1 MDGATLAHT
10 ADFLLIPPSFAP
22 ILLDF
27 SCQQSDVYTH
37 YVPYVTDGKTMRERG
52 NGNGHR
58 RRDLAG
64 LIDVYLLRCEVEG
77 KSPNTVKAYGE
88 TLRRFARVAQEDGS
102 PSDVS
107 RITPA
112 HLYSYLGRFTDYSL
126 ETRHR
131 YFREVRCFF
140 NWLVAAGYL
149 KETPFRSLRNVRL
162 PQRIVQPFNGE
173 DIARLLACCDPE
185 TPAGARDRA
194 IVLTFLDTGVRVGEL
209 VRLTVEDFDF
219 ERQRLRI
226 LYGKG
231 NKQRIV
237 RFGDQCREAVE
248 HYIQRFRGVGPGP
261 VFRDSRRDR
270 PLQNNGVK
278 QMLRRLGREAGVA
291 KVHAHRFRHTFAT
304 WAIENQARELDVQ
317 YLLGHSTPDMVRRYS
332 ATYNSEKAAR
342 AHEEFSPA
350 DRLGERMVGADTAGV
365 VAGSPSRPLD
375 F

>member
-1 MDGATLAHT
+1 MCTHTTYHYLDG
-10 ADFLLIPPSFAP
+10 D
-22 ILLDF
+22 
-27 SCQQSDVYTH
+27 
-37 YVPYVTDGKTMRERG
+37 KTMSERR

-58 RRDLAG
+58 QRNLAG

-77 KSPNTVKAYGE
+77 KSPNTLHAYRE
-88 TLRRFARVAQEDGS
+88 TLGRFTEIAQEEGFHG
-102 PSDVS
+102 DVC
-107 RITPA
+107 RIAPA
-112 HLYSYLGRFTDYSL
+112 HLYAYLGRYTGYSL

-140 NWLVAAGYL
+140 NWLVDAGYL

-162 PQRIVQPFNGE
+162 PQKIVQPFSGE
-173 DIARLLACCDPE
+173 EIARLLACCDPE
-185 TPAGARDRA
+185 TTAGARDRA
-194 IVLTFLDTGVRVGEL
+194 IILTLLDTGVRVGEL

-219 ERQRLRI
+219 ERQRLRV

-237 RFGDQCREAVE
+237 RFGDQCREAVML
-248 HYIQRFRGVGPGP
+248 YIRRFCGAGPGP
-261 VFRDSRRDR
+261 VFRDSRRDL

-278 QMLRRLGREAGVA
+278 QMLRRLGRQAGVD

-342 AHEEFSPA
+342 AHEAFSPA
-350 DRLGERMVGADTAGV
+350 DRLGERLAA
-365 VAGSPSRPLD
+365 AAI
-375 F
+375 